1 MDAGNAEPV
10 LESVFP
16 TLGPTRGSTVVTITG
31 SNFVDG
37 STVCR
42 AGHASWSVASCSS
55 SMECVCTIPAHSQ
68 GRFPLTVSAD
78 GGLTFSKDSVA
89 FMFYCTHYFVAL
101 LIFRMCALPNL
112 LTRQIKKASLTS
124 LRPLAP
130 NSVKQLFE
138 CLDRTLLILC
148 LSSAALE
155 PLPSLAL
162 GSLVQLWIARRLRSR
177 EAQKS
182 LCRCQTMDSIFL
194 IPWFC
199 FCFHR

>member
-1 MDAGNAEPV
+1 MLTISFRVYRQHRFSFVFSLNMDAGNAEPV

-42 AGHASWSVASCSS
+42 AGHVSWSVASCSS

-89 FMFYCTHYFVAL
+89 FMFYCTHSFLHYLFSV
-101 LIFRMCALPNL
+101 CALC
-112 LTRQIKKASLTS
+112 LT
-124 LRPLAP
+124 
-130 NSVKQLFE
+130 
-138 CLDRTLLILC
+138 CL
-148 LSSAALE
+148 
-155 PLPSLAL
+155 P
-162 GSLVQLWIARRLRSR
+162 ARSRKHRLRLSDFWLR
-177 EAQKS
+177 IRSNNCSSVWIE
-182 LCRCQTMDSIFL
+182 LY
-194 IPWFC
+194 
-199 FCFHR
+199 